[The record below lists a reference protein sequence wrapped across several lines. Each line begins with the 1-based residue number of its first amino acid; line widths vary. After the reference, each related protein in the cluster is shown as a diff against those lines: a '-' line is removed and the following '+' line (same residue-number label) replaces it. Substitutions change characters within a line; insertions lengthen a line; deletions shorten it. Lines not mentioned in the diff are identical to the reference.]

1 MKIVPVCCLLAL
13 LPLAGCASFHP
24 VTASPLEV
32 GQKYRTNMI
41 AYTQRMQNASASEE
55 ERGWILYER
64 AGLFLTLGMLDYAR
78 SDYRTIIYL
87 PRGSVSRQLQAH
99 AFQESAWANILAG
112 SWIDAA
118 QMLDSSQE
126 LGLANARSHF
136 IRAVLTYY
144 TGRRGRALEEIGKYR
159 SMAPEDRKGVMWGC
173 LAAASASSDA
183 IKDSCTMPPE
193 ADTAEAA
200 ALNGG
205 KALPTALDVFAGKV
219 SPDGLLKAIEE
230 ATPEPQDN
238 VRRAE
243 LLSEAYYYL
252 GKYYE
257 LREKP
262 DEALSCFRLSAAQN
276 VFDSAE
282 HGLAV
287 LELRL
292 HGDTIVRDAD

>member
-1 MKIVPVCCLLAL
+1 MKIVPVCALLAL

-24 VTASPLEV
+24 VTASPLEI
-32 GQKYRTNMI
+32 GQKYRTNVV
-41 AYTQRMQNASASEE
+41 AYSQRMQNSSASDE

-64 AGLFLTLGMLDYAR
+64 AELFLALGMLDYAK
-78 SDYRTIIYL
+78 SDFRTIIYL
-87 PRGSVSRQLQAH
+87 PRGAVSRQLQAH
-99 AFQESAWANILAG
+99 AFQSNAWVYLLSG

-126 LGLANARSHF
+126 LGLSNARSHF
-136 IRAVLTYY
+136 IRAVLSYY
-144 TGRRGRALEEIGKYR
+144 TGRRDRAGDEIAKYR
-159 SMAPEDRKGVMWGC
+159 SIVPDDRRGVFWSC
-173 LAAASASSDA
+173 LIAAAAST
-183 IKDSCTMPPE
+183 DSVKEQCVMPPE
-193 ADTAEAA
+193 ADTAESLAQS
-200 ALNGG
+200 GG
-205 KALPTALDVFAGKV
+205 KQIPTVLDVFSGRD
-219 SPDGLLKAIEE
+219 SPDELLKAIEE
-230 ATPEPQDN
+230 ATPKPADN
-238 VRRAE
+238 TRRAE

-262 DEALSCFRLSAAQN
+262 DEALLCFRMSAAQN

-292 HGDTIVRDAD
+292 HGDTRVREPD